1 LITMNTKSH
10 APVVVGVD
18 GGAEAIAAARYAAWE
33 AERHGVDLRLVY
45 AHQPTPMWGPSTLI
59 SDDYVWEQDWVH
71 TLLQSAKKEV
81 ADTHPDLAIEAVV
94 GHGRPAGV
102 LVAESAKASLL
113 VMGTRSA
120 PGVLGRLAG
129 SVAAQVA
136 AHAATPVV
144 VLRSDEPRYAEPA
157 EFAGRPV
164 VVGIDGSEESARA
177 FRFAAEQAVARG
189 SELHAVL
196 VWNIMYIHD
205 KAPLGPDDYTMHIEE
220 EKAQRLLA
228 ETTAGA
234 AGMYPDLVV
243 IRRAVHD
250 LDAVQALCHES
261 ANAGLLVVGSRGHG
275 GFLGLRLGSTVDA
288 LVRQAPV
295 PLAVVR
301 GIDDQQ

>member
-1 LITMNTKSH
+1 MNTKAH

-18 GGAEAIAAARYAAWE
+18 GGAEALAAARYAAWE
-33 AERHGVDLRLVY
+33 AERRGVGLRLVY

-59 SDDYVWEQDWVH
+59 SDDYVWEQDWVRN
-71 TLLQSAKKEV
+71 LLESAKKEV
-81 ADTHPDLAIEAVV
+81 AETHPDLAIEAVV

-102 LVAESAKASLL
+102 LVSESAKASLI
-113 VMGTRSA
+113 VMGTRSL

-144 VLRSDEPRYAEPA
+144 VLRSDEPRFVDPA

-164 VVGIDGSEESARA
+164 VVCIDGSAESARA
-177 FRFAAEQAVARG
+177 VRFAAEQAAARG

-196 VWNIMYIHD
+196 VWDIMYIHD
-205 KAPLGPDDYTMHIEE
+205 KAPLGPDQYDTYIEE
-220 EKAQRLLA
+220 QKAQRLLA
-228 ETTAGA
+228 ETTAGLSEQ
-234 AGMYPDLVV
+234 YPDLVV
-243 IRRAVHD
+243 VRRAVHE
-250 LDAVQALCHES
+250 LDAVQALCHAAED
-261 ANAGLLVVGSRGHG
+261 AGLLVLGSRGHG

-288 LVRQAPV
+288 LIRQAPV

-301 GIDDQQ
+301 GIDDRQ